1 MIRQIIIGALV
12 VFSLHANSQTKN
24 SNEIVAEG
32 GSKIKVRPDIVSFVF
47 TIEKKD
53 SNEIN
58 SIKSLNKEVSNLVN
72 GLNDIGFNNK
82 AIKISDYNISSSQ
95 NDTGRGMY
103 TATNILNL
111 EFELDTKLIDALYKK
126 IKDASLKDLNI
137 SFETRVSDSLEKATR
152 LFLVRS
158 AIEDAK
164 TNANNIAKTLDIK
177 LVGVRQVYKY
187 SPGPMEREPMA
198 KFSPPKLFRDNEVS
212 YNTAFDKL
220 QVEEIEFEEK
230 ITVVYE
236 ISNQVK

>member
-1 MIRQIIIGALV
+1 M
-12 VFSLHANSQTKN
+12 
-24 SNEIVAEG
+24 
-32 GSKIKVRPDIVSFVF
+32 
-47 TIEKKD
+47 
-53 SNEIN
+53 
-58 SIKSLNKEVSNLVN
+58 N

-95 NDTGRGMY
+95 NDTGRRMY

-187 SPGPMEREPMA
+187 SPGTMEREPMA